1 MKELVRIEEIKINGI
16 KNVCHG
22 KISFNEYSNILKGN
36 FHDLKSVLGM
46 FASVL
51 RPRTI
56 RHKQT

>member
-36 FHDLKSVLGM
+36 FHDLKSV
-46 FASVL
+46 
-51 RPRTI
+51 
-56 RHKQT
+56 